1 MIRIDACRA
10 GAHARTAGKAIV
22 TIGVMFTL
30 FLIAIG
36 TILGERRR

>member
-1 MIRIDACRA
+1 MIRIDARRA
-10 GAHARTAGKAIV
+10 GAHARNAGKAV
-22 TIGVMFTL
+22 MTVGVMFTL

>member
-1 MIRIDACRA
+1 MIRIDPRRA
-10 GAHARTAGKAIV
+10 GAHVRTAGKAIV

-36 TILGERRR
+36 TVMGERRR